1 MILEWGCE
9 VQGKLRKK
17 KKRCSENHAVLL
29 ESKRLNNVEFEKKIT
44 LKDKGI

>member
-17 KKRCSENHAVLL
+17 KCCSENHAVLL